1 MLLNA
6 LKNNEVDKYV
16 YVKNIDKHLMLCLYM
31 DNMFILVNNDYT
43 DYTIKFNKKIFT
55 NKFNIK
61 DLGVA
66 DVILKIKITDI

>member
-6 LKNNEVDKYV
+6 LKNNEVDKCV